1 MGIARTFSENA
12 VYQIASNLVL
22 RLSSL
27 FFVVFLAALLSPEQ
41 FGTYAWVV
49 GMALLADGI
58 ANIGGIETMINFVST
73 AIANKTS
80 QAGEY
85 FRHVFRIRLLM
96 LALVAA
102 IMLAFS
108 QQITAFIFQKA
119 FLSNAFRL
127 SAIFLVFYSISTFF
141 RSVFFATKNLKTV
154 FYLNLFESVIRVILI
169 VAFVLFIKSYW
180 TAIIGYIISLAII
193 SFVLFFSLKK
203 NYSFLFTQ
211 KSEIDRKEVN
221 SFMKYLMLTSFA
233 TILLPNIDFLMIS
246 FFLPIE
252 SIGFYRIAL
261 SWATAFGALIP
272 FIMLAPYIIDLA
284 AKGKQNAK
292 EGFNLFFKYNMI
304 FVTPLAFGLSF
315 FSGTLLSFFY
325 RQQFEVV
332 SSQLLSVL
340 AFLILFQTSI
350 LMFSYLFNAMKKPS
364 ITTKAFIGAIVFGII
379 SNLVLINYYGLIG
392 AAYATLAT
400 YVLLFAAL
408 FVSIKPFTGITM
420 GYGNLFKPLLCSI
433 LMYGFLSLLPA
444 NNNIIIAIIYAV
456 FATIF
461 YFALLL
467 ATKTVSLNEI
477 MHLKERV
484 LNP

>member
-154 FYLNLFESVIRVILI
+154 FYLNLFESVI
-169 VAFVLFIKSYW
+169 
-180 TAIIGYIISLAII
+180 
-193 SFVLFFSLKK
+193 
-203 NYSFLFTQ
+203 
-211 KSEIDRKEVN
+211 E
-221 SFMKYLMLTSFA
+221 
-233 TILLPNIDFLMIS
+233 
-246 FFLPIE
+246 
-252 SIGFYRIAL
+252 
-261 SWATAFGALIP
+261 
-272 FIMLAPYIIDLA
+272 
-284 AKGKQNAK
+284 
-292 EGFNLFFKYNMI
+292 
-304 FVTPLAFGLSF
+304 
-315 FSGTLLSFFY
+315 
-325 RQQFEVV
+325 
-332 SSQLLSVL
+332 
-340 AFLILFQTSI
+340 
-350 LMFSYLFNAMKKPS
+350 
-364 ITTKAFIGAIVFGII
+364 
-379 SNLVLINYYGLIG
+379 
-392 AAYATLAT
+392 
-400 YVLLFAAL
+400 
-408 FVSIKPFTGITM
+408 
-420 GYGNLFKPLLCSI
+420 
-433 LMYGFLSLLPA
+433 
-444 NNNIIIAIIYAV
+444 
-456 FATIF
+456 
-461 YFALLL
+461 
-467 ATKTVSLNEI
+467 
-477 MHLKERV
+477 
-484 LNP
+484 